1 MTGAR
6 GGRRRN
12 TVKTKTEQASKQK
25 FELQFVKLINE
36 NSDKVKALSA
46 LSMMT
51 ETEKLELIE
60 NFIEETK

>member
-1 MTGAR
+1 M
-6 GGRRRN
+6 N
-12 TVKTKTEQASKQK
+12 NSKTEQKSKQE
-25 FELQFVKLINE
+25 FELQFVKLINK

-60 NFIEETK
+60 KFIAETK